1 MNDCSCEKT
10 KGHFLYCL
18 INIHLNKHSV
28 QQNLNGKRGLLLS
41 AIPQVNLYISL
52 LPQSTKHLHSIL
64 LSCTLSFPVC
74 QKIWKPCSFLAL
86 LSLCDP
92 GLTRVPQV
100 LLPWLGS
107 HRAVG
112 KGTWRR
118 KEIWLFLNPAANL
131 LSQPEETKVSC
142 CQQLILVLACL
153 FITHF
158 MNYKCIGEQ
167 LYLGHPTSGNKY
179 LKKHTLSLQLGAWR
193 WLSSLE
199 LLQKTWFSKSSWWG
213 ENKLSKVRVHG
224 K

>member
-52 LPQSTKHLHSIL
+52 LPQSTKHLHSVL
-64 LSCTLSFPVC
+64 LSCTLSFPAC

-92 GLTRVPQV
+92 GLTRVPRV

-107 HRAVG
+107 HPAHTCELWARERG
-112 KGTWRR
+112 GERR
-118 KEIWLFLNPAANL
+118 FGCFWIQLQTCSLN
-131 LSQPEETKVSC
+131 
-142 CQQLILVLACL
+142 
-153 FITHF
+153 
-158 MNYKCIGEQ
+158 
-167 LYLGHPTSGNKY
+167 
-179 LKKHTLSLQLGAWR
+179 LKKLKWAAA
-193 WLSSLE
+193 SS
-199 LLQKTWFSKSSWWG
+199 
-213 ENKLSKVRVHG
+213 
-224 K
+224 